1 MVIQYSTDETDEE
14 KIPETMGEGDAF
26 PRKVKQVKLTL
37 PATPSQ
43 VTLPRTFVEWF
54 SFYGMRPG
62 LCRALESRQWT
73 EDMINTFIDNFRDK
87 HGFNKH
93 TAMLPYDDEGD
104 SEGEPIRL
112 EGGRSV
118 VLRRKIISPRDSST
132 QEEGD
137 DRRDDGASKSRKRPA
152 ANPDEDEE
160 PVGPLVKKARKEK
173 KDPKPKKPKKKKAKK
188 QRKDGPTP
196 VPLSGEAEPSPGV
209 TPRGA
214 RPVRIRSIHRQVI
227 HLPSSQKGTPHR

>member
-14 KIPETMGEGDAF
+14 KIPETMGEGDAY

-73 EDMINTFIDNFRDK
+73 EDMITMFINNFREK

-104 SEGEPIRL
+104 SEEEPIHL
-112 EGGRSV
+112 EGGRRMV
-118 VLRRKIISPRDSST
+118 IRRKIISPRDSST
-132 QEEGD
+132 PEEGD
-137 DRRDDGASKSRKRPA
+137 DRPDDLAGTSRKRPP
-152 ANPDEDEE
+152 ANLGENTG
-160 PVGPLVKKARKEK
+160 PVGHLAKKRKKEKKARESKPEGDPKLK

-188 QRKDGPTP
+188 Q
-196 VPLSGEAEPSPGV
+196 A
-209 TPRGA
+209 
-214 RPVRIRSIHRQVI
+214 
-227 HLPSSQKGTPHR
+227 SSQKGTPRH